1 MKKRLLSLAL
11 GLVVCVLPITKI
23 MAENYKAY
31 LFTYFTGNEI
41 SQEAVHYAISTDGY
55 NYWALNDNK
64 PVINSKEISSTGG
77 VRDPHIL
84 RCEDGK
90 TFYMVLTDMVSR
102 KGWDSN
108 RAMIL
113 LKSSDLVNWTHSVI
127 NIQKRYKGQE
137 NLKRVWAPQTIYDKD
152 RKKYMVYWSM
162 KHGNGPDIIYYAY
175 ANKSFTD
182 LEGEPKPLFLP
193 SDGKSCIDGDI
204 IYKDGMYHLFYK
216 TEGHGNGIKVAVTK
230 SLTSGQWTEDNEYK
244 QQTKEDVEGA
254 GTFKLIDQDKY
265 ILMYDVYKKGAYQFT
280 ETTDLKNF
288 KVIDHEVSMN
298 FHPRHGTI
306 IPITGKELERLVSR
320 WGSAI
325 PEGHPRYYT
334 SESDK
339 KETLNLIKKEK
350 WAKDVFDGLT
360 SRVEKYSSKGPEWL
374 SSRLQM
380 YWNTHS
386 TDVYIKGE
394 YYDHAGGEK
403 APAPTVMY
411 NGSRGSSTVYRRPKL
426 EDIEPYAED
435 RRGMYLANTSLKG
448 EPMEWAP
455 ISKTGRI
462 VESINKEI
470 IGIACDAAFLWW
482 LTGKE
487 EYASMAASVFDTYMT
502 GIYYRNVPIDLNHG
516 HQQTLVGMTTFEV
529 IHEAIIKTL
538 VPLYDFLYPYLYK
551 TRPEKIQI
559 YASAFKKWAENIIA
573 NGVPHN
579 NWNLMQARFVMDIAL
594 ILEDNSLYADG
605 KGREYYIDYI
615 INRSSIRQWSLK
627 QLAEYGYDSNTGIWA
642 ECPGYSSVVVGDYAQ
657 FVSLFD
663 RNLGRD
669 LTKDI
674 PVISKA
680 VSAMPQ
686 YLFPNMMQV
695 GFGDTHPSYLRTD
708 IFKYMV
714 ANAQQHGKKDEE
726 EHFTRMLKLFD
737 PNAEKLSDGQARMPV
752 AVSSFFSDKPLKLN
766 SKTKAGTIDDYVTP
780 SFYSP
785 NVSWLVQ
792 RNGMN
797 RENSLMISLNGSD
810 GNHMHANGISM
821 ELYGKGYPL
830 APDAGIGTM
839 GYSGLD
845 YLEYYSQ
852 FPSHNTVC
860 VDGISS
866 YPVMKSNH
874 AFKLKNMYPASAAKV
889 PYQPVSYSEVYFRE
903 PESYSDQ
910 TRLNGIINTSDSTG
924 YYVDIFRSKKVEG
937 GDKMHDYFYHNMG
950 QVMTLKAAD
959 GTNLNLQPTQELA
972 FAGAHL
978 YAYSYIYD
986 KKSAKTDKN
995 IKAEYTINM
1004 PDKNDIT
1011 MNMWMKG
1018 ETDREVFSALS
1029 PMTEGVS
1036 RIKDMPYDI
1045 KKQPTLTFVA
1055 RQKGEA
1061 WTRPFVSI
1069 FEPVTKSSPSAIS
1082 SVEYPSVKSEGGSGS
1097 NVAVKVNLKNGNC
1110 DLILSSDANSYLCSS
1125 EDAETKSTYS
1135 ICRTKE
1141 CSPVLVFMGNGTYYK
1156 CGTMEIKASVPGDV
1170 LVYIENGKWKCT
1182 SSSDAVVTLGGVSH
1196 EVKAG
1201 EGEVILK

>member
-1 MKKRLLSLAL
+1 MKKQFLSLVFS
-11 GLVVCVLPITKI
+11 LVVCL
-23 MAENYKAY
+23 
-31 LFTYFTGNEI
+31 
-41 SQEAVHYAISTDGY
+41 
-55 NYWALNDNK
+55 
-64 PVINSKEISSTGG
+64 ISSA
-77 VRDPHIL
+77 
-84 RCEDGK
+84 K
-90 TFYMVLTDMVSR
+90 TVTNETLNTD
-102 KGWDSN
+102 
-108 RAMIL
+108 
-113 LKSSDLVNWTHSVI
+113 
-127 NIQKRYKGQE
+127 
-137 NLKRVWAPQTIYDKD
+137 
-152 RKKYMVYWSM
+152 
-162 KHGNGPDIIYYAY
+162 
-175 ANKSFTD
+175 
-182 LEGEPKPLFLP
+182 
-193 SDGKSCIDGDI
+193 
-204 IYKDGMYHLFYK
+204 
-216 TEGHGNGIKVAVTK
+216 
-230 SLTSGQWTEDNEYK
+230 
-244 QQTKEDVEGA
+244 
-254 GTFKLIDQDKY
+254 
-265 ILMYDVYKKGAYQFT
+265 
-280 ETTDLKNF
+280 
-288 KVIDHEVSMN
+288 
-298 FHPRHGTI
+298 
-306 IPITGKELERLVSR
+306 
-320 WGSAI
+320 
-325 PEGHPRYYT
+325 HPRYLT
-334 SESDK
+334 TEKEK
-339 KETLNLIKKEK
+339 KETLNLINKEK

-374 SSRLQM
+374 TSRLQM
-380 YWNTHS
+380 YWKSHA
-386 TDVYIKGE
+386 TDVYIRGE

-411 NGSRGSSTVYRRPKL
+411 TGARSHATIYRRPKL
-426 EDIEPYAED
+426 EDITPYHED
-435 RRGMYLANTSLKG
+435 TKGMYLANTSLNG
-448 EPMEWAP
+448 EPLEWVT
-455 ISKTGRI
+455 ISKTGRMI
-462 VESINKEI
+462 ESINSEI
-470 IGIACDAAFLWW
+470 MGIARDAAFLWW

-502 GIYYRNVPIDLNHG
+502 GIYYRNVPIDLNNG
-516 HQQTLVGMTTFEV
+516 HQQTLVGMSSFEV
-529 IHEAIIKTL
+529 IHEDIIKSL
-538 VPLYDFLYPYLYK
+538 VPLYDFLYVYLSETK
-551 TRPEKIQI
+551 PEKMDV
-559 YASAFKKWAENIIA
+559 YASAFKKWADNIIA

-594 ILEDNSLYADG
+594 ILEGNSYYADG

-615 INRSSIRQWSLK
+615 INQSSIRQWSLK
-627 QLAEYGYDSNTGIWA
+627 RLAEYGYDSNTGIWA

-657 FVSLFD
+657 FVNLFD
-663 RNLGRD
+663 RNLGYD

-708 IFKYMV
+708 IFKYMI

-737 PNAEKLSDGQARMPV
+737 PNAEKVSAGQGKMPI
-752 AVSSFFSDKPLKLN
+752 AVTSFFSDKPLKLN
-766 SKTKAGTIDDYVTP
+766 PKTEAGKIDDYVTP
-780 SFYSP
+780 SFYAS

-792 RNGMN
+792 RNGMDK
-797 RENSLMISLNGSD
+797 ENSLMISLNGSD
-810 GNHMHANGISM
+810 GNHMHANGIGM
-821 ELYGKGYPL
+821 ELYGKGLPL

-874 AFKLKNMYPASAAKV
+874 AFKVKNLYPESGVKV

-924 YYVDIFRSKKVEG
+924 YYVDIFRSRKVEG

-950 QVMTLKAAD
+950 QVMILKAAD
-959 GTNLNLQPTQELA
+959 GTDLNLQPTQELA

-986 KKSAKTDKN
+986 KKSAQTDKN

-1018 ETDREVFSALS
+1018 EKDREVFSALS
-1029 PMTEGVS
+1029 PMTEGIS
-1036 RIKDMPYDI
+1036 RIKGMPYDI

-1082 SVEYPSVKSEGGSGS
+1082 SVEYPLVISDGQS
-1097 NVAVKVNLKNGNC
+1097 NSNIAVVVNLKDGRK
-1110 DLILSSDANSYLCSS
+1110 DLILSSDTNAYLCKS
-1125 EDAETKSTYS
+1125 ENVETKSTYS
-1135 ICRTKE
+1135 VCRSKE
-1141 CSPVLVFMGNGTYYK
+1141 GMPVLIFLGNGTCYK
-1156 CGTMEIKASVPGDV
+1156 CKGIEIKSTTPSDI
-1170 LVYIENGKWKCT
+1170 LVYYEHQKWKCK
-1182 SSSDAVVTLGGVSH
+1182 SSSDAVIIIEGTRYEIS
-1196 EVKAG
+1196 AG
-1201 EGEVILK
+1201 KDEIILK